1 MGKDF
6 DNQISEAET
15 LVSAVR
21 SSIPTQITGKIA
33 IEIML
38 AEGSANWRQMEWI
51 GFWFEHV
58 VENQVIPKR
67 VVLEAQNLAELN
79 STFKEIMFGILK
91 SI

>member
-1 MGKDF
+1 MGNDF

-21 SSIPTQITGKIA
+21 SSIPTQIMGKIA
-33 IEIML
+33 IEIMR

-58 VENQVIPKR
+58 VENQVIPKTGGSR
-67 VVLEAQNLAELN
+67 GP
-79 STFKEIMFGILK
+79 KFGRPRSGECLP
-91 SI
+91 